1 MNLIV
6 LKDPSWKQVL
16 GAQRQLCNDPTK
28 MLLIFVSGKISILP
42 DFSKVSSSRT
52 IVYFAGHMP
61 KYKMHHE
68 ICDQYIS
75 FYERALE
82 ELQQENS
89 VKFHNAD
96 LDICSMYYP
105 EVSLL

>member
-6 LKDPSWKQVL
+6 LKDPSWKQIL
-16 GAQRQLCNDPTK
+16 GAQRQLCNDPEK
-28 MLLIFVSGKISILP
+28 LLLIFVSGKISILP

-52 IVYFAGHMP
+52 VVYFAGHMP
-61 KYKMHHE
+61 KYKMDHGV
-68 ICDQYIS
+68 CDQYIS
-75 FYERALE
+75 SYERALE
-82 ELQQENS
+82 ELQQKSS
-89 VKFHNAD
+89 VKYHTTD

>member
-6 LKDPSWKQVL
+6 LKDPSWKEIL
-16 GAQRQLCNDPTK
+16 NAQRQLSDPTK

-52 IVYFAGHMP
+52 VVYFAGHMP
-61 KYKMHHE
+61 KYKMHHG

-75 FYERALE
+75 FYKRAWD

-89 VKFHNAD
+89 VQWTHNAD
-96 LDICSMYYP
+96 LDICSNYYP
-105 EVSLL
+105 GVNLI